1 MTLRAK
7 KCLHINGRSSWND
20 PEQLALK
27 VSEKYRNFYGKNVFL
42 FLSLFVSLY
51 ILQNIFISIKIW
63 ITNIIIVGCLWN
75 ENFNVSSVLNLGRLY
90 NCLFIG
96 FPGLSTLHRSFNVFK
111 QIQSCRKTDTTMVQF
126 MCLSWWPTGL

>member
-42 FLSLFVSLY
+42 FLSFFVSLY
-51 ILQNIFISIKIW
+51 ILQNIFISIKFLRIL
-63 ITNIIIVGCLWN
+63 LWDVY
-75 ENFNVSSVLNLGRLY
+75 EMKILTSVLY
-90 NCLFIG
+90 
-96 FPGLSTLHRSFNVFK
+96 
-111 QIQSCRKTDTTMVQF
+111 
-126 MCLSWWPTGL
+126 